1 MVLGMNRRHALLALP
16 GLALAGPLGGCTTQ
30 SITVSNERPEG
41 FTPWTEATPVYR
53 IGPNDKLNVRFRMTP
68 ELNEI
73 ALVGPDGSISL
84 RAAGRVELNGMT
96 AAQAEAAITQASR
109 RVLTRPEVSV
119 TFEEAAASQ
128 IFVGGMVKRSGAF
141 PLTGRR
147 GVMEAVLLAGG
158 FEPEARMNEVVL
170 IRRDPS
176 NRPMLRTVNL
186 QGFAQAAM
194 ANDDVPLYPGDIVFV
209 PRTRIAEVALW
220 VDQTINRTIPFSRSF
235 NYSIQSFPTG
245 MGF

>member
-1 MVLGMNRRHALLALP
+1 MTRLGVLRLFLLVALVLP
-16 GLALAGPLGGCTTQ
+16 GCTGQ
-30 SITVSNERPEG
+30 AISVSNERPEG
-41 FTPWTEATPVYR
+41 FAPWSDALPVYR

-68 ELNEI
+68 ELNETV
-73 ALVGPDGSISL
+73 LVGPDGSIAL
-84 RAAGRVELNGMT
+84 RAAGRVQVGGMT
-96 AAQAEAAITQASR
+96 GAEAEAAITTASR
-109 RVLTRPEVSV
+109 RVLTHPEVSL

-128 IFVGGMVKRSGAF
+128 IFVGGMVKRAGAF
-141 PLTGRR
+141 PLSGRR

-170 IRRDPS
+170 IRRGPE

-186 QGFAQAAM
+186 QGFAQAAT

-209 PRTRIAEVALW
+209 PRSRIAEVALW
-220 VDQTINRTIPFSRSF
+220 VDQTINRTLPFNRAF

-245 MGF
+245 AGF

>member
-1 MVLGMNRRHALLALP
+1 MTRRGVLLLLP
-16 GLALAGPLGGCTTQ
+16 VLAGCTGQ
-30 SITVSNERPEG
+30 SISVSNERPEG
-41 FTPWTEATPVYR
+41 FAPWTDALPLYR

-68 ELNEI
+68 ELNETV
-73 ALVGPDGSISL
+73 LVGPDGSIAL
-84 RAAGRVELNGMT
+84 RAAGRVQVGGMT
-96 AAQAEAAITQASR
+96 AAQAEAAVTEASR
-109 RVLTRPEVSV
+109 RVLTQPEVSV

-141 PLTGRR
+141 ALSGRR

-170 IRRDPS
+170 IRRDPQ

-186 QGFAQAAM
+186 QGFAQAAA

-209 PRTRIAEVALW
+209 PRSRIAEVALW
-220 VDQTINRTIPFSRSF
+220 VDQTINRTLPFNRAF

-245 MGF
+245 AGF

>member
-1 MVLGMNRRHALLALP
+1 MTPRRALILLPLLA
-16 GLALAGPLGGCTTQ
+16 GCTGQTT
-30 SITVSNERPEG
+30 TVAGDNPEG
-41 FTPWTEATPVYR
+41 FAPWNDAIPSYR
-53 IGPNDKLNVRFRMTP
+53 IGPNDKLNVRFRLTP

-73 ALVGPDGSISL
+73 ALVGPDGTIAL
-84 RAAGRVELNGMT
+84 RAAGRVQLLGMT
-96 AAQAEAAITQASR
+96 AAEAEVAITQAAR
-109 RVLTRPEVSV
+109 RILIQPEVSV

-147 GVMEAVLLAGG
+147 GVMEAVFLAGG

-170 IRRDPS
+170 IRRDRQ

-186 QGFAQAAM
+186 QGFAQSAS

-220 VDQTINRTIPFSRSF
+220 VDQAINKTIPFNRAFSYTL
-235 NYSIQSFPTG
+235 NAYPLG
-245 MGF
+245 GGGL